1 MANTV
6 LSDIPL
12 MSDAQQGRKAAMQA
26 ANTLGSLIQAG
37 GQLPKDL
44 PGSSKGF
51 ILGEG
56 LPPCAPEAG
65 RKNWKRRVC

>member
-12 MSDAQQGRKAAMQA
+12 MSDAQQGRNAAVQA
-26 ANTLGSLIQAG
+26 ANTLGNLIQAG

-51 ILGEG
+51 VLGEG
-56 LPPCAPEAG
+56 LPCVPEAC

>member
-12 MSDAQQGRKAAMQA
+12 MSDTQQGRKAVVKA
-26 ANTLGSLIQAG
+26 ANTLGNLIQAG
-37 GQLPKDL
+37 SQLPKDL

-56 LPPCAPEAG
+56 LPCAPEAS